1 MMQFKD
7 IIGQD
12 MIKEHLQGALT
23 TGKTSHAYII
33 NGEKNSGKELIA
45 NIFAMAL
52 QCENQGSDPCCEC
65 RACKQ
70 AYNKNH
76 PDIIRV
82 SHEKPNTI
90 SVDDIRTQVNND
102 IMIKPYS
109 GPKKIYIINEAEKMN
124 LAAQNA
130 LLKTLE
136 EPPEYGVIILLTTNM
151 EAFLQT
157 IISRCIVLTM
167 KPVRDSQIQE
177 FLMKE
182 YHIPDYKAAVC
193 AAFARGNVGKARQ
206 LASSEDFDNIKD
218 EAITLLKYIDEME
231 IHEITKAIKK
241 MGEYKL
247 EINDYLDILAIW
259 YRDALLFKA
268 TKDVN
273 HLIFKEEIQYIKKAA
288 SRSTYE
294 GIEIIIKALDNAK
307 KRLSANVNF
316 DLTMELLLLTIKEN

>member
-1 MMQFKD
+1 MVHFAD
-7 IIGQD
+7 IVGQE
-12 MIKEHLQGALT
+12 MIKEHLQGALANQ
-23 TGKTSHAYII
+23 KTSHAYII
-33 NGEKNSGKELIA
+33 QGEKSSGKEFIA
-45 NIFAMAL
+45 NLFAMAL
-52 QCENQGSDPCCEC
+52 QCEKQGIDPCGEC
-65 RACKQ
+65 ISCKQ
-70 AYNKNH
+70 SLSKNH

-82 SHEKPNTI
+82 THEKPNTI
-90 SVDDIRTQVNND
+90 SVDDIRRQVNGD
-102 IMIKPYS
+102 IAIKPYK

-124 LAAQNA
+124 IAAQNA

-136 EPPEYGVIILLTTNM
+136 EPPEYGVILLLTTNI

-157 IISRCIVLTM
+157 IVSRCIVLTM
-167 KPVRDSQIQE
+167 KPVRDSLIQE
-177 FLMKE
+177 YLMKE
-182 YHIPDYKAAVC
+182 FHVPDYKASMC
-193 AAFARGNVGKARQ
+193 AAFARGNVGKAKM
-206 LASSEDFDNIKD
+206 LASSEDFDNIRE

-241 MGEYKL
+241 MAEYKL

-273 HLIFKEEIQYIKKAA
+273 HLIFKDEIQYIKKTAA
-288 SRSTYE
+288 KSTYE
-294 GIEIIIKALDNAK
+294 GIENIIKALDNAK

>member
-1 MMQFKD
+1 MARFSD

-12 MIKEHLQGALT
+12 MIKEHLQGALS

-33 NGEKNSGKELIA
+33 HGEKSSGKEFIA
-45 NIFAMAL
+45 NVFAMAL
-52 QCENQGSDPCCEC
+52 QCEQQGTEPCGEC
-65 RACKQ
+65 AACKQ
-70 AYNKNH
+70 AISKNH

-90 SVDDIRTQVNND
+90 GVDDIRQQVNGD
-102 IMIKPYS
+102 IVIKPYK

-124 LAAQNA
+124 VAAQNA

-136 EPPEYGVIILLTTNM
+136 EPPEYGVILLLTTNV

-157 IISRCIVLTM
+157 IVSRCIVLTM

-177 FLMKE
+177 YLMKE
-182 YHIPDYKAAVC
+182 FHVPDYKASVC
-193 AAFARGNVGKARQ
+193 AAFARGNVGKARM

-231 IHEITKAIKK
+231 THEITKAIKK

-268 TKDVN
+268 TKDAN
-273 HLIFKEEIQYIKKAA
+273 HLIFKDEIQYIKKTVA
-288 SRSTYE
+288 RSTYE
-294 GIEIIIKALDNAK
+294 GIENIIKALDNAK
-307 KRLSANVNF
+307 RRLSANVNF